1 MESAKL
7 KLLAA
12 LPATSR
18 ADAQRISSKL
28 HLDPVDWYRETQ
40 PVPRLDVVAEAVWSE
55 QRLAMHHERWRG
67 VGART
72 VDPLGLVLK
81 AGTWY
86 LVPGRRHRE
95 CAANLSG
102 IEHRQCRS
110 VAGVDRQPGKF
121 DLAAYWVESIKRF
134 ERDLYTGEARLLAT
148 PGGLKG
154 LCHISSTVAKA
165 VAAAPP
171 SWRKYGRVKVRVPIE
186 SIAHAIGQLLR
197 LSPEVEVIA
206 PDALRASVVARVRRI
221 ASLYGLDVTTRAG

>member
-1 MESAKL
+1 M
-7 KLLAA
+7 LARERS
-12 LPATSR
+12 TRWDWSSR
-18 ADAQRISSKL
+18 QA
-28 HLDPVDWYRETQ
+28 P
-40 PVPRLDVVAEAVWSE
+40 
-55 QRLAMHHERWRG
+55 
-67 VGART
+67 
-72 VDPLGLVLK
+72 
-81 AGTWY
+81 GTWY
-86 LVPGRRHRE
+86 LVAGIGNAPRTFRVSNIGIAEVLRE
-95 CAANLSG
+95 S
-102 IEHRQCRS
+102 I
-110 VAGVDRQPGKF
+110 RQPGKF
-121 DLAAYWVESIKRF
+121 DLDAYWVESIKRF